1 VTEGA
6 PLVAHPRGRLR
17 RFQGMTTLVILL
29 LLVIIAAVASYW
41 PTSD

>member
-1 VTEGA
+1 
-6 PLVAHPRGRLR
+6 
-17 RFQGMTTLVILL
+17 MTTLVIFL